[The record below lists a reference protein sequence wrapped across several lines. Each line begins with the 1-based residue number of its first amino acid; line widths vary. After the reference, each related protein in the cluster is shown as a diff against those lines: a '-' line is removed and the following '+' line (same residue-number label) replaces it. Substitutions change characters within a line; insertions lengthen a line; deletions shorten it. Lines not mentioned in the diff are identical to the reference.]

1 MAPPAADSCDGSCCA
16 AELLELEQLRH
27 QNAQLRWAVGGL
39 LLLMFIGIFVREIYE
54 ERERAQKR
62 R

>member
-1 MAPPAADSCDGSCCA
+1 MAPPSAGSCDGSCCT
-16 AELLELEQLRH
+16 AELLEIEGLRH

-39 LLLMFIGIFVREIYE
+39 LLLMLIGIFVREIYE